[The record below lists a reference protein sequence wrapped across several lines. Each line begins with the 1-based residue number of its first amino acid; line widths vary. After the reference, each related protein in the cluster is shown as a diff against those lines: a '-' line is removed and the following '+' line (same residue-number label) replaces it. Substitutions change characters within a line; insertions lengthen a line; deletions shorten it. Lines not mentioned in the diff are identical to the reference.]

1 MNRKII
7 SLALGAMAALAS
19 VNSFAALDEAEK
31 AYVDRLLKGSWVS
44 LRDVAESLYNTGN
57 TNTEVL
63 DITAETL
70 LERYPRAGEDR
81 DAVDAVAWM
90 CRALGASGNSRY
102 RPVLEKVEN
111 DKEVHRK
118 ARGHCEKAAKSL
130 PKEVS
135 NAYVAG
141 TVNLENLRNP
151 PPPPPPP
158 PAPAPAN
165 AKGKKNVKGAVAAP
179 AVAAAAPAAAPAPA
193 PAAAPAAKKVDFSI
207 VKEGMS
213 QAEVDSLIGQP
224 TAQTHR
230 MTGKQWQP
238 FNFGAKDLQRLYY
251 LYKGVGRIEF
261 SMKSGYEG
269 VFRVIKISPDPAE
282 TGYP

>member
-7 SLALGAMAALAS
+7 GLALGAMAALAS

-31 AYVDRLLKGSWVS
+31 ANVDRLLKGSWVS
-44 LRDVAESLYNTGN
+44 LRDVAQSLYNTGN

-111 DKEVHRK
+111 DKSVHHK

-135 NAYVAG
+135 NPYVAG

-158 PAPAPAN
+158 APAPAN
-165 AKGKKNVKGAVAAP
+165 AKGKKNAKG
-179 AVAAAAPAAAPAPA
+179 APAAVPVAATTTAPSAAP
-193 PAAAPAAKKVDFSI
+193 AAPAAKKVDFSI
-207 VKEGMS
+207 IKEGMS

-224 TAQTHR
+224 TAQTQR
-230 MTGKQWQP
+230 LTGKQWQP

-269 VFRVIKISPDPAE
+269 VFRVIKIAPDPAE

>member
-7 SLALGAMAALAS
+7 SLALGAVAALTS

-31 AYVDRLLKGSWVS
+31 MYVDRMLKGSWVS
-44 LRDVAESLYNTGN
+44 LRDVAQSLYNTGN
-57 TNTEVL
+57 ANTEVL

-70 LERYPRAGEDR
+70 LERYQRAGEDR

-102 RPVLEKVEN
+102 RPVLERIEN
-111 DKEVHRK
+111 DKSVHRK
-118 ARGHCEKAAKSL
+118 GRGHCEKAAKGL

-135 NAYVAG
+135 NPYTAG
-141 TVNLENLRNP
+141 TVNLELLRNP

-158 PAPAPAN
+158 APAAAN
-165 AKGKKNVKGAVAAP
+165 AKGKKNAKATPAAKP
-179 AVAAAAPAAAPAPA
+179 VAAAAPVPAAAAEAAPAP
-193 PAAAPAAKKVDFSI
+193 KKVDFSI
-207 VKEGMS
+207 IKEGMS
-213 QAEVDSLIGQP
+213 QQEVDALIGQP
-224 TAQTHR
+224 TAQTQR
-230 MTGKQWQP
+230 LTGKQWQP
-238 FNFGAKDLQRLYY
+238 FNFGARDLQRLYY

-269 VFRVIKISPDPAE
+269 VFRVIKVSPDPAE

>member
-19 VNSFAALDEAEK
+19 ANTFAALDEAEK
-31 AYVDRLLKGSWVS
+31 MYVDRLLKGSWVS
-44 LRDVAESLYNTGN
+44 LRDVAQSLYNTGN
-57 TNTEVL
+57 ANTEVL

-70 LERYPRAGEDR
+70 LERYQRAGEDR
-81 DAVDAVAWM
+81 DAVDAVSWM

-102 RPVLEKVEN
+102 RPVLERIEN
-111 DKEVHRK
+111 DKSVHRK
-118 ARGHCEKAAKSL
+118 GRGHCEKAAKGL

-135 NAYVAG
+135 NPYTAG
-141 TVNLENLRNP
+141 TVNLELLRNP

-158 PAPAPAN
+158 APAAAN
-165 AKGKKNVKGAVAAP
+165 AKGKKNAKAAP
-179 AVAAAAPAAAPAPA
+179 AAKPVAAAAAAPAPA
-193 PAAAPAAKKVDFSI
+193 PEAAPAAKKVDFSI
-207 VKEGMS
+207 IREGMS
-213 QAEVDSLIGQP
+213 QQEVDALIGQP
-224 TAQTHR
+224 TAQTQR
-230 MTGKQWQP
+230 LTGKQWQP
-238 FNFGAKDLQRLYY
+238 FNFGARDLQRLYY

-269 VFRVIKISPDPAE
+269 VFRVIKVSPDPAE

>member
-1 MNRKII
+1 MNRKIY
-7 SLALGAMAALAS
+7 SLALGAMVALAS
-19 VNSFAALDEAEK
+19 MNSFAALDEAEK
-31 AYVDRLLKGSWVS
+31 MYVDRMLKGSWIS
-44 LRDVAESLYNTGN
+44 LRDVAQSLYNTGN

-63 DITAETL
+63 DVQAETL
-70 LERYPRAGEDR
+70 LERYARSGEDR

-90 CRALGASGNSRY
+90 CRALGASGNARY
-102 RPVLEKVEN
+102 RPVLERVEN
-111 DKEVHRK
+111 DKSVHRK
-118 ARGHCEKAAKSL
+118 ARGHCEKAAKGL

-135 NAYVAG
+135 NPYTAG
-141 TVNLENLRNP
+141 TVNLELLRN

-158 PAPAPAN
+158 PAPAPAG
-165 AKGKKNVKGAVAAP
+165 KGKKGAKTAAAP
-179 AVAAAAPAAAPAPA
+179 AAAKPAAAAPAPA
-193 PAAAPAAKKVDFSI
+193 PEAAPAAKKVDFSLI
-207 VKEGMS
+207 KEGMS
-213 QAEVDSLIGQP
+213 QQEVDSLIGQP
-224 TAQTHR
+224 TAQTQR
-230 MTGKQWQP
+230 LTGKQWQP

>member
-1 MNRKII
+1 MNRKIF

-19 VNSFAALDEAEK
+19 MNSFAALDEAEK
-31 AYVDRLLKGSWVS
+31 MYVDRMLKGSWIS
-44 LRDVAESLYNTGN
+44 LRDVAQSLYNTGN
-57 TNTEVL
+57 TNIEVL
-63 DITAETL
+63 DVQAETL
-70 LERYPRAGEDR
+70 LERYARSGEDR

-102 RPVLEKVEN
+102 RPVLERVEN
-111 DKEVHRK
+111 DKVVHRK
-118 ARGHCEKAAKSL
+118 ARGHCEKAAKGL

-135 NAYVAG
+135 NPYTAG
-141 TVNLENLRNP
+141 TVNLELLRNP

-158 PAPAPAN
+158 APVAAG
-165 AKGKKNVKGAVAAP
+165 KGKKGAKT
-179 AVAAAAPAAAPAPA
+179 AAAAPAAKPAAAAAPAPA
-193 PAAAPAAKKVDFSI
+193 PEAAPAAKKVDFALI
-207 VKEGMS
+207 REGMS
-213 QAEVDSLIGQP
+213 QQEVDSLIGQP
-224 TAQTHR
+224 TAQTQR
-230 MTGKQWQP
+230 LTGKQWQP

-269 VFRVIKISPDPAE
+269 VFRVIKVSPDPAE

>member
-31 AYVDRLLKGSWVS
+31 AYMDRLLKGSWVS

-63 DITAETL
+63 DVTAETL

-102 RPVLEKVEN
+102 RPVLEKIEN

-118 ARGHCEKAAKSL
+118 ARGHCEKAAKGL
-130 PKEVS
+130 PKQVS
-135 NAYVAG
+135 NPYVAG

-158 PAPAPAN
+158 APAPAS
-165 AKGKKNVKGAVAAP
+165 AKGKKNAKGAAAAP
-179 AVAAAAPAAAPAPA
+179 AVAATPVSAVA
-193 PAAAPAAKKVDFSI
+193 PAAAPAAKKVDFTVI
-207 VKEGMS
+207 KEGMS
-213 QAEVDSLIGQP
+213 QAEVDSLIGPP
-224 TAQTHR
+224 TAQTQR

>member
-1 MNRKII
+1 MNRKIV
-7 SLALGAMAALAS
+7 SLALGAMALLAS
-19 VNSFAALDEAEK
+19 ASSLAALDEAEK
-31 AYVDRLLKGSWVS
+31 MYMDRLLKGSWVS
-44 LRDVAESLYNTGN
+44 LRDVAQSLYNTGN
-57 TNTEVL
+57 TNTEIL
-63 DITAETL
+63 DVTAETL

-102 RPVLEKVEN
+102 RPVLDRVEH
-111 DKEVHRK
+111 DKSVHRK
-118 ARGHCEKAAKSL
+118 ARGHCEKAAKGL

-135 NAYVAG
+135 NPYVAG
-141 TVNLENLRNP
+141 TVNLEQLRNP

-158 PAPAPAN
+158 APA
-165 AKGKKNVKGAVAAP
+165 AKGKKGAKKV
-179 AVAAAAPAAAPAPA
+179 AAAPAAQPAAPA
-193 PAAAPAAKKVDFSI
+193 PAAPAEAKKVDFSVI
-207 VKEGMS
+207 KEGMS
-213 QAEVDSLIGQP
+213 QQEVDALIGQP
-224 TAQTHR
+224 TAQTQR

-238 FNFGAKDLQRLYY
+238 FNFGARDLQRLYF
-251 LYKGVGRIEF
+251 LYKGVGRIVF